1 MRTLNVITM
10 IAFVVLV
17 IGGINWLSVG
27 LFNYDFLAA
36 IFGGIGTAM
45 SRVIFSI
52 VGISALWLI
61 CYAIVARD
69 RLMPRSDRS

>member
-1 MRTLNVITM
+1 MKTLHFITM
-10 IAFVVLV
+10 VAFVVLV
-17 IGGINWLSVG
+17 LGGLNWLSIG
-27 LFNYDFLAA
+27 LFNYDFMAA
-36 IFGGIGTAM
+36 IFGGIGTTM

-69 RLMPRSDRS
+69 RLMPHRDRS